1 MDTEEETLV
10 DLFQVRNY
18 IVLVRIP
25 VEHQVN
31 FAVALLRGS
40 ALSWRRITILDQ
52 EKSPRDLYAFQKQI
66 SFQFQ
71 VEDEEKVARD
81 SLAKIT
87 QKGTVHAYTASFRAF
102 LLKIRDISEVKAKD
116 IYVRGLKPRIQQEV
130 ILKDCKTLSEIIR
143 LTERF
148 DSINQNIQRP
158 VDKVIVA

>member
-52 EKSPRDLYAFQKQI
+52 EKSPRDLYAF
-66 SFQFQ
+66 
-71 VEDEEKVARD
+71 
-81 SLAKIT
+81 
-87 QKGTVHAYTASFRAF
+87 
-102 LLKIRDISEVKAKD
+102 
-116 IYVRGLKPRIQQEV
+116 
-130 ILKDCKTLSEIIR
+130 
-143 LTERF
+143 
-148 DSINQNIQRP
+148 
-158 VDKVIVA
+158 